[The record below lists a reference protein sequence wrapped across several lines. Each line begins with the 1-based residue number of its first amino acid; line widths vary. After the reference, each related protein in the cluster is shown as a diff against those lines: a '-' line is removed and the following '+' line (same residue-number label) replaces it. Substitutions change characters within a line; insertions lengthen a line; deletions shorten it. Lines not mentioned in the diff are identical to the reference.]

1 MRKKGRFEQPKKK
14 AGKGK
19 ILLFVLLALLT
30 LCAAAVIAGVVYYNS
45 MLDRINHVEVPKIQY
60 NTVPTESRPTIETT
74 ASATETQEAT
84 VPTETEHVASS
95 EDYINFLVVGQAA
108 RYGESERAADT
119 MILFTLNTHDKTLR
133 QTSILRDSFVK
144 PPDYMGKK
152 FGRIKLTM
160 VYHLGSH
167 YQGSPAG
174 SMELINMTLYNNFG
188 IEVDHNI
195 EISFDVFME
204 LVNALGGI
212 EIELTEAEAKYL
224 NEDKRWVTYEIVPG
238 LDRLDGMAALSY
250 ARMRKAEGDGESDI
264 VRTERQRKFVGAI
277 LDKMKTMNLT
287 KLQNIANKVLPMI
300 TTSMT
305 KEEITD
311 MLLTFLPMLPELE
324 MLPGGSC
331 PANGWGDMV
340 DIYGDGVSHSVMRF
354 DEYQTKREMR
364 AITEGEVY
372 E

>member
-1 MRKKGRFEQPKKK
+1 MSKRGRFEQPKKK
-14 AGKGK
+14 GGAGK
-19 ILLFVLLALLT
+19 IFLIVVLALLT
-30 LCAAAVIAGVVYYNS
+30 LSAAAVIAGVIYYNS
-45 MLDRINHVEVPKIQY
+45 MLDKINHVEVPKIQY
-60 NTVPTESRPTIETT
+60 TTMPTESKETT
-74 ASATETQEAT
+74 EAAENTEAETTLPA
-84 VPTETEHVASS
+84 ETEHVPSS

-108 RYGESERAADT
+108 RNDETERAADT
-119 MILFTLNTHDKTLR
+119 MMLVTLNTYEKSVTL
-133 QTSILRDSFVK
+133 TSILRDSFVK
-144 PPDYMGKK
+144 PPDYMGRK

-195 EISFDVFME
+195 EISFDAFVD

-212 EIELTEAEAKYL
+212 KIELTEAEAKYL
-224 NEDKRWVTYEIVPG
+224 NADTRWVLYEVKPG
-238 LDRLDGMAALSY
+238 LQGLDGMAALSY

-264 VRTERQRKFVGAI
+264 VRSERQRKFVSAI
-277 LDKMKTMNLT
+277 LEKLKTMDLA

-311 MLLTFLPMLPELE
+311 MLLTFLPMITELE
-324 MLPGGSC
+324 MKKGGTC
-331 PANGWGDMV
+331 PASGWGDMV
-340 DIYGDGVSHSVMRF
+340 DIYGDGMEHSVMRF
-354 DEYQTKREMR
+354 DETVTKREMR
-364 AITEGEVY
+364 AITEGEIY